1 MNSAPNDPPPVICSG
16 PHRSPRGQPVDPL
29 AEAAPTSP
37 DSPEQRGSIE
47 TISNS
52 GPDRS
57 IRLERHAM
65 TTSPA
70 RCAGPDCNF
79 RTAGTENDRNAV
91 HLALRAS
98 S

>member
-52 GPDRS
+52 GPDR
-57 IRLERHAM
+57 
-65 TTSPA
+65 
-70 RCAGPDCNF
+70 
-79 RTAGTENDRNAV
+79 
-91 HLALRAS
+91 
-98 S
+98 

>member
-16 PHRSPRGQPVDPL
+16 PHRWPRGQPRPPVDPP
-29 AEAAPTSP
+29 AEAAATSP

-52 GPDRS
+52 GLDRW

-70 RCAGPDCNF
+70 RLRRSRSRLPNS
-79 RTAGTENDRNAV
+79 RDRK
-91 HLALRAS
+91 
-98 S
+98 